1 MALDFWIGAG
11 GGANEVSDKA
21 GILINPDVWKG
32 LLNSLKLS
40 VVAALGAGTAG
51 FLAGY
56 AIVRRRGS
64 KLSAVVENLTFIPY
78 LIPAMAFS
86 AIYLSMFA
94 VKRGPIP
101 ALYGT
106 FTLLVL
112 IGCVKYMPMASR
124 SGVNSMLQVSAQ
136 IEEAAQIM
144 GIGWFK
150 RLTQIIV
157 PIQKSTVISGYLL
170 PFISCMR
177 ELSLFVL
184 LVTSANKVLT
194 TILFQNYALWL
205 HMTVYKNIAFGLENM
220 KWDKEKIRKR
230 VEELLD
236 TLKIREYVDRYPA
249 ELSGGQQQRVAIART
264 LATNPKILLMDE
276 PLSNLDA
283 EEKDGHIALSNA
295 DMKVQFVPVEDLKIP
310 GHKKVV
316 LGIRPEFLKQT
327 EENCLETSVES
338 SLPSGME
345 TILVTKA
352 GHQRMTSVIFGSV
365 DFKVGTKIHMG
376 FAGNHYLLFDAESG
390 ERMGEG
396 QLLCS

>member
-11 GGANEVSDKA
+11 GGANEVSDK
-21 GILINPDVWKG
+21 
-32 LLNSLKLS
+32 
-40 VVAALGAGTAG
+40 AG

-64 KLSAVVENLTFIPY
+64 KLSAVVENLTFIP
-78 LIPAMAFS
+78 
-86 AIYLSMFA
+86 
-94 VKRGPIP
+94 
-101 ALYGT
+101 
-106 FTLLVL
+106 
-112 IGCVKYMPMASR
+112 
-124 SGVNSMLQVSAQ
+124 
-136 IEEAAQIM
+136 
-144 GIGWFK
+144 
-150 RLTQIIV
+150 
-157 PIQKSTVISGYLL
+157 YLL

-352 GHQRMTSVIFGSV
+352 GHQRMTSVIFGSM

>member
-11 GGANEVSDKA
+11 GGANEVSDK
-21 GILINPDVWKG
+21 
-32 LLNSLKLS
+32 
-40 VVAALGAGTAG
+40 AG

-64 KLSAVVENLTFIPY
+64 KLSAVVENLTFIP
-78 LIPAMAFS
+78 
-86 AIYLSMFA
+86 
-94 VKRGPIP
+94 
-101 ALYGT
+101 
-106 FTLLVL
+106 
-112 IGCVKYMPMASR
+112 
-124 SGVNSMLQVSAQ
+124 
-136 IEEAAQIM
+136 
-144 GIGWFK
+144 
-150 RLTQIIV
+150 
-157 PIQKSTVISGYLL
+157 YLL

-194 TILFQNYALWL
+194 TILFQDYALWL

-249 ELSGGQQQRVAIART
+249 ELSGGQQQCVAIART

-352 GHQRMTSVIFGSV
+352 GHQRMTSVIFGSM

>member
-11 GGANEVSDKA
+11 GGANEVSDK
-21 GILINPDVWKG
+21 
-32 LLNSLKLS
+32 
-40 VVAALGAGTAG
+40 AG

-64 KLSAVVENLTFIPY
+64 KLSAVVENLTFIP
-78 LIPAMAFS
+78 
-86 AIYLSMFA
+86 
-94 VKRGPIP
+94 
-101 ALYGT
+101 
-106 FTLLVL
+106 
-112 IGCVKYMPMASR
+112 
-124 SGVNSMLQVSAQ
+124 
-136 IEEAAQIM
+136 
-144 GIGWFK
+144 
-150 RLTQIIV
+150 
-157 PIQKSTVISGYLL
+157 YLL

-249 ELSGGQQQRVAIART
+249 ELSGGQQQCVAIART

-352 GHQRMTSVIFGSV
+352 GHQRMTSVIFGSM

>member
-11 GGANEVSDKA
+11 GGANEVSDK
-21 GILINPDVWKG
+21 
-32 LLNSLKLS
+32 
-40 VVAALGAGTAG
+40 AG

-64 KLSAVVENLTFIPY
+64 KLSAVVENLTFIP
-78 LIPAMAFS
+78 
-86 AIYLSMFA
+86 
-94 VKRGPIP
+94 
-101 ALYGT
+101 
-106 FTLLVL
+106 
-112 IGCVKYMPMASR
+112 
-124 SGVNSMLQVSAQ
+124 
-136 IEEAAQIM
+136 
-144 GIGWFK
+144 
-150 RLTQIIV
+150 
-157 PIQKSTVISGYLL
+157 YLL

-249 ELSGGQQQRVAIART
+249 ELSGGQQQCVAIART

-283 EEKDGHIALSNA
+283 DEKDGHIALSNA

-352 GHQRMTSVIFGSV
+352 GHQRMTSVIFGSM

>member
-11 GGANEVSDKA
+11 GGASEVSDK
-21 GILINPDVWKG
+21 
-32 LLNSLKLS
+32 
-40 VVAALGAGTAG
+40 AG

-64 KLSAVVENLTFIPY
+64 KLSAVVENLTFIP
-78 LIPAMAFS
+78 
-86 AIYLSMFA
+86 
-94 VKRGPIP
+94 
-101 ALYGT
+101 
-106 FTLLVL
+106 
-112 IGCVKYMPMASR
+112 
-124 SGVNSMLQVSAQ
+124 
-136 IEEAAQIM
+136 
-144 GIGWFK
+144 
-150 RLTQIIV
+150 
-157 PIQKSTVISGYLL
+157 YLL

-249 ELSGGQQQRVAIART
+249 ELSGGQQQCVAIART

>member
-1 MALDFWIGAG
+1 MTLDFWIGAG
-11 GGANEVSDKA
+11 GGANEVSDK
-21 GILINPDVWKG
+21 
-32 LLNSLKLS
+32 
-40 VVAALGAGTAG
+40 AG

-64 KLSAVVENLTFIPY
+64 KLSAVVENLTFIP
-78 LIPAMAFS
+78 
-86 AIYLSMFA
+86 
-94 VKRGPIP
+94 
-101 ALYGT
+101 
-106 FTLLVL
+106 
-112 IGCVKYMPMASR
+112 
-124 SGVNSMLQVSAQ
+124 
-136 IEEAAQIM
+136 
-144 GIGWFK
+144 
-150 RLTQIIV
+150 
-157 PIQKSTVISGYLL
+157 YLL

-194 TILFQNYALWL
+194 TILFQNYALWP

-249 ELSGGQQQRVAIART
+249 ELSGGQQQCVVIART

>member
-1 MALDFWIGAG
+1 MTLDFWIGAG
-11 GGANEVSDKA
+11 GGANEVSDK
-21 GILINPDVWKG
+21 
-32 LLNSLKLS
+32 
-40 VVAALGAGTAG
+40 AG

-64 KLSAVVENLTFIPY
+64 KLSAVVENLTFIP
-78 LIPAMAFS
+78 
-86 AIYLSMFA
+86 
-94 VKRGPIP
+94 
-101 ALYGT
+101 
-106 FTLLVL
+106 
-112 IGCVKYMPMASR
+112 
-124 SGVNSMLQVSAQ
+124 
-136 IEEAAQIM
+136 
-144 GIGWFK
+144 
-150 RLTQIIV
+150 
-157 PIQKSTVISGYLL
+157 YLL

-249 ELSGGQQQRVAIART
+249 ELSGGQQQCVAIART

>member
-11 GGANEVSDKA
+11 GGANEVSDK
-21 GILINPDVWKG
+21 
-32 LLNSLKLS
+32 
-40 VVAALGAGTAG
+40 AG

-64 KLSAVVENLTFIPY
+64 KLSAVVENLTFIP
-78 LIPAMAFS
+78 
-86 AIYLSMFA
+86 
-94 VKRGPIP
+94 
-101 ALYGT
+101 
-106 FTLLVL
+106 
-112 IGCVKYMPMASR
+112 
-124 SGVNSMLQVSAQ
+124 
-136 IEEAAQIM
+136 
-144 GIGWFK
+144 
-150 RLTQIIV
+150 
-157 PIQKSTVISGYLL
+157 YLL

-249 ELSGGQQQRVAIART
+249 ELSGGQQQCVAIART

-276 PLSNLDA
+276 PLSNLDAKLRMEMRTELKRLHQETGSTFVYVTHDQLEAMTLSTKICLMKNGLLQQYSSPLEVYGKPANLFAADFVGNPSINLIHMDA

>member
-1 MALDFWIGAG
+1 MTLDFWIGAG
-11 GGANEVSDKA
+11 GGANEVSDK
-21 GILINPDVWKG
+21 
-32 LLNSLKLS
+32 
-40 VVAALGAGTAG
+40 AG

-64 KLSAVVENLTFIPY
+64 KLSAVVENLTFIP
-78 LIPAMAFS
+78 
-86 AIYLSMFA
+86 
-94 VKRGPIP
+94 
-101 ALYGT
+101 
-106 FTLLVL
+106 
-112 IGCVKYMPMASR
+112 
-124 SGVNSMLQVSAQ
+124 
-136 IEEAAQIM
+136 
-144 GIGWFK
+144 
-150 RLTQIIV
+150 
-157 PIQKSTVISGYLL
+157 YLL

-249 ELSGGQQQRVAIART
+249 ELSGGQQQCVAIART

-295 DMKVQFVPVEDLKIP
+295 DMKVQFVPHEDLKIP

>member
-1 MALDFWIGAG
+1 MTLDFWIGAG

-21 GILINPDVWKG
+21 G
-32 LLNSLKLS
+32 
-40 VVAALGAGTAG
+40 
-51 FLAGY
+51 FLTGY
-56 AIVRRRGS
+56 AIVRRTGS
-64 KLSAVVENLTFIPY
+64 KLSAVVENLTFIP
-78 LIPAMAFS
+78 
-86 AIYLSMFA
+86 
-94 VKRGPIP
+94 
-101 ALYGT
+101 
-106 FTLLVL
+106 
-112 IGCVKYMPMASR
+112 
-124 SGVNSMLQVSAQ
+124 
-136 IEEAAQIM
+136 
-144 GIGWFK
+144 
-150 RLTQIIV
+150 
-157 PIQKSTVISGYLL
+157 YLL

-194 TILFQNYALWL
+194 TILFQNYALWP

-249 ELSGGQQQRVAIART
+249 ELSGGQQQCVAIART

>member
-1 MALDFWIGAG
+1 MSYIRFENIVKSFGSNTVLKDI
-11 GGANEVSDKA
+11 NLEVE
-21 GILINPDVWKG
+21 KG
-32 LLNSLKLS
+32 QL
-40 VVAALGAGTAG
+40 V
-51 FLAGY
+51 
-56 AIVRRRGS
+56 
-64 KLSAVVENLTFIPY
+64 
-78 LIPAMAFS
+78 
-86 AIYLSMFA
+86 
-94 VKRGPIP
+94 
-101 ALYGT
+101 
-106 FTLLVL
+106 TLLGPS
-112 IGCVKYMPMASR
+112 GCGKTTTLRMIAGLETPTEGEIYIDGKLVFSSEK
-124 SGVNSMLQVSAQ
+124 GVDVSPD
-136 IEEAAQIM
+136 
-144 GIGWFK
+144 K
-150 RLTQIIV
+150 RNV
-157 PIQKSTVISGYLL
+157 G
-170 PFISCMR
+170 F
-177 ELSLFVL
+177 
-184 LVTSANKVLT
+184 
-194 TILFQNYALWL
+194 LFQNYALWP

>member
-11 GGANEVSDKA
+11 GGANEVSDK
-21 GILINPDVWKG
+21 
-32 LLNSLKLS
+32 
-40 VVAALGAGTAG
+40 AG

-64 KLSAVVENLTFIPY
+64 KLSAVVENLTFIP
-78 LIPAMAFS
+78 
-86 AIYLSMFA
+86 
-94 VKRGPIP
+94 
-101 ALYGT
+101 
-106 FTLLVL
+106 
-112 IGCVKYMPMASR
+112 
-124 SGVNSMLQVSAQ
+124 
-136 IEEAAQIM
+136 
-144 GIGWFK
+144 
-150 RLTQIIV
+150 
-157 PIQKSTVISGYLL
+157 YLL

-249 ELSGGQQQRVAIART
+249 ELSGGQQQCVAIART

>member
-1 MALDFWIGAG
+1 MTLDFWIGAG
-11 GGANEVSDKA
+11 GGANEVSDK
-21 GILINPDVWKG
+21 
-32 LLNSLKLS
+32 
-40 VVAALGAGTAG
+40 AG

-64 KLSAVVENLTFIPY
+64 KLSAVVENLTFIP
-78 LIPAMAFS
+78 
-86 AIYLSMFA
+86 
-94 VKRGPIP
+94 
-101 ALYGT
+101 
-106 FTLLVL
+106 
-112 IGCVKYMPMASR
+112 
-124 SGVNSMLQVSAQ
+124 
-136 IEEAAQIM
+136 
-144 GIGWFK
+144 
-150 RLTQIIV
+150 
-157 PIQKSTVISGYLL
+157 YLL

-194 TILFQNYALWL
+194 TILFQNYALWP

-249 ELSGGQQQRVAIART
+249 ELSGGQQQCVAIART

-376 FAGNHYLLFDAESG
+376 FAGNHYLLFDAKSG

>member
-1 MALDFWIGAG
+1 MTLDFWIGAG
-11 GGANEVSDKA
+11 GGANEVSDK
-21 GILINPDVWKG
+21 
-32 LLNSLKLS
+32 
-40 VVAALGAGTAG
+40 AG

-64 KLSAVVENLTFIPY
+64 KLSAVVENLTFIP
-78 LIPAMAFS
+78 
-86 AIYLSMFA
+86 
-94 VKRGPIP
+94 
-101 ALYGT
+101 
-106 FTLLVL
+106 
-112 IGCVKYMPMASR
+112 
-124 SGVNSMLQVSAQ
+124 
-136 IEEAAQIM
+136 
-144 GIGWFK
+144 
-150 RLTQIIV
+150 
-157 PIQKSTVISGYLL
+157 YLL

-194 TILFQNYALWL
+194 TILFQNYALWP

>member
-1 MALDFWIGAG
+1 MSRI
-11 GGANEVSDKA
+11 
-21 GILINPDVWKG
+21 
-32 LLNSLKLS
+32 S
-40 VVAALGAGTAG
+40 V
-51 FLAGY
+51 
-56 AIVRRRGS
+56 
-64 KLSAVVENLTFIPY
+64 KD
-78 LIPAMAFS
+78 
-86 AIYLSMFA
+86 A
-94 VKRGPIP
+94 VKRYGNNTVIP
-101 ALYGT
+101 DLNLEIGDGEL
-106 FTLLVL
+106 FTLLGPSGCGKTTL
-112 IGCVKYMPMASR
+112 LRMIAGFNSIEGGDIFFNEKRINDMDPSKRNIGMV
-124 SGVNSMLQVSAQ
+124 
-136 IEEAAQIM
+136 
-144 GIGWFK
+144 
-150 RLTQIIV
+150 
-157 PIQKSTVISGYLL
+157 
-170 PFISCMR
+170 
-177 ELSLFVL
+177 
-184 LVTSANKVLT
+184 
-194 TILFQNYALWL
+194 FQNYAIFPNLS
-205 HMTVYKNIAFGLENM
+205 VRDNVAFGLKNR
-220 KWDKEKIRKR
+220 KVDKAEIKKR
-230 VEELLD
+230 TDEFLNLMQ
-236 TLKIREYVDRYPA
+236 IMQYADRMPNQ
-249 ELSGGQQQRVAIART
+249 LSGGQQQRVAIART

-276 PLSNLDA
+276 PLSNLDAKLRMEMRTELKRLHQETGSTFVYVTHDQLEAMTLSTKICLMKNGLLQQYSSPLEVYGKPANLFAADFVGNPSINLIHMDA

>member
-11 GGANEVSDKA
+11 GGANEVSDK
-21 GILINPDVWKG
+21 
-32 LLNSLKLS
+32 
-40 VVAALGAGTAG
+40 AG

-64 KLSAVVENLTFIPY
+64 KLSAVVENLTFIP
-78 LIPAMAFS
+78 
-86 AIYLSMFA
+86 
-94 VKRGPIP
+94 
-101 ALYGT
+101 
-106 FTLLVL
+106 
-112 IGCVKYMPMASR
+112 
-124 SGVNSMLQVSAQ
+124 
-136 IEEAAQIM
+136 
-144 GIGWFK
+144 
-150 RLTQIIV
+150 
-157 PIQKSTVISGYLL
+157 YLL

-316 LGIRPEFLKQT
+316 LGIRPELLKQT

>member
-11 GGANEVSDKA
+11 GGANEVSDK
-21 GILINPDVWKG
+21 
-32 LLNSLKLS
+32 
-40 VVAALGAGTAG
+40 AG

-64 KLSAVVENLTFIPY
+64 KLSAVVENLTFIP
-78 LIPAMAFS
+78 
-86 AIYLSMFA
+86 
-94 VKRGPIP
+94 
-101 ALYGT
+101 
-106 FTLLVL
+106 
-112 IGCVKYMPMASR
+112 
-124 SGVNSMLQVSAQ
+124 
-136 IEEAAQIM
+136 
-144 GIGWFK
+144 
-150 RLTQIIV
+150 
-157 PIQKSTVISGYLL
+157 YLL

-249 ELSGGQQQRVAIART
+249 ELSGGQQQCVAIART

-327 EENCLETSVES
+327 EGNCLETSVES

-345 TILVTKA
+345 TILVTKV

>member
-1 MALDFWIGAG
+1 MTLDFWIGAG
-11 GGANEVSDKA
+11 GGANEVSDK
-21 GILINPDVWKG
+21 
-32 LLNSLKLS
+32 
-40 VVAALGAGTAG
+40 AG

-64 KLSAVVENLTFIPY
+64 KLSAVVENLTFIP
-78 LIPAMAFS
+78 
-86 AIYLSMFA
+86 
-94 VKRGPIP
+94 
-101 ALYGT
+101 
-106 FTLLVL
+106 
-112 IGCVKYMPMASR
+112 
-124 SGVNSMLQVSAQ
+124 
-136 IEEAAQIM
+136 
-144 GIGWFK
+144 
-150 RLTQIIV
+150 
-157 PIQKSTVISGYLL
+157 YLL

-194 TILFQNYALWL
+194 TILFQNYALWP

-249 ELSGGQQQRVAIART
+249 ELSGGQQQCVAIART

-352 GHQRMTSVIFGSV
+352 GHQRMTSVIFGSM

>member
-1 MALDFWIGAG
+1 MTLDFWIGAG
-11 GGANEVSDKA
+11 GGANEVSDK
-21 GILINPDVWKG
+21 
-32 LLNSLKLS
+32 
-40 VVAALGAGTAG
+40 AG

-78 LIPAMAFS
+78 L
-86 AIYLSMFA
+86 
-94 VKRGPIP
+94 
-101 ALYGT
+101 
-106 FTLLVL
+106 
-112 IGCVKYMPMASR
+112 
-124 SGVNSMLQVSAQ
+124 
-136 IEEAAQIM
+136 
-144 GIGWFK
+144 
-150 RLTQIIV
+150 
-157 PIQKSTVISGYLL
+157 L

-184 LVTSANKVLT
+184 LVTPANKVLT
-194 TILFQNYALWL
+194 TILFQNYALWP